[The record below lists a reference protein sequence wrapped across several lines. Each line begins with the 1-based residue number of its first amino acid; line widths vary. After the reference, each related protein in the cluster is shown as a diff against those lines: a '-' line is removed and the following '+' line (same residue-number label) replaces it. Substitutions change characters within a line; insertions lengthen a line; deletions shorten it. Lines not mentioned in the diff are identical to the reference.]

1 VVHFFLWLRLSSSP
15 FLFSSLFIFGFWKVV
30 SLLLHFSSPL
40 GLYLAFGRDFIVLV
54 VVLKGM
60 YSFFFIFVFFYFN
73 YDYFFLVFFVLCI
86 VCR

>member
-73 YDYFFLVFFVLCI
+73 YDYFF
-86 VCR
+86 